1 MFLVYNVVTED
12 RLTKGARDVLLGA
25 EKEDGMVKRLIVRFY
40 NPSHGQEHRDLLTLV
55 DTLRH

>member
-25 EKEDGMVKRLIVRFY
+25 EKGDGRLIVRFH
-40 NPSHGQEHRDLLTLV
+40 NPSHGQEHRELLTLV
-55 DTLRH
+55 DTC

>member
-12 RLTKGARDVLLGA
+12 RLTKGARGVLLGA
-25 EKEDGMVKRLIVRFY
+25 EKGDGMVKRLIVRFH

-55 DTLRH
+55 DTLSH